1 MTDPFANLEP
11 PTDPLPPEAKMEVA
25 APPPAK
31 RRRTAGPSQASLARR
46 LGAAPAAAA
55 AEDPVLRDD
64 PNYRLL
70 CAYGRSALIGP
81 KLKKAHINCDPKALR
96 RLPRQKL
103 PLLLDEVEEVLE
115 GEMSGELADAVLK
128 QGLVCL
134 ENLVANRSR
143 YQISGTTEACFAND
157 RWCFLLERA
166 KLRAGIGLQRLDPMT
181 ELALLTAQ
189 TAAITHAK
197 NTMFAAQPSQTTNL
211 DAPAPAPEEEKK
223 KSTN

>member
-11 PTDPLPPEAKMEVA
+11 PTDPILPEAKTEVV

-46 LGAAPAAAA
+46 LGAAPT

-115 GEMSGELADAVLK
+115 GELSGELADAVLK

-134 ENLVANRSR
+134 ENLVATRSK

-197 NTMFAAQPSQTTNL
+197 NTMFAAQPSQAMNL
-211 DAPAPAPEEEKK
+211 DAPAPASEEEKK
-223 KSTN
+223 RS

>member
-11 PTDPLPPEAKMEVA
+11 SVEQQPLPVAVA
-25 APPPAK
+25 APVIPPPAK
-31 RRRTAGPSQASLARR
+31 RRRTANPSQASLAKR
-46 LGAAPAAAA
+46 LGGGAATSV
-55 AEDPVLRDD
+55 EDPVLRDD
-64 PNYRLL
+64 PNYKLL
-70 CAYGRSALIGP
+70 VAYGRSALIGP

-96 RLPRQKL
+96 RLPKQKL

-115 GEMSGELADAVLK
+115 GELSGELADAVLK

-134 ENLVANRSR
+134 ENLVANRSK
-143 YQISGTTEACFAND
+143 YQIAGTTEACFAND

-197 NTMFAAQPSQTTNL
+197 NTMLCTTGAKVNL
-211 DAPAPAPEEEKK
+211 DAPAPVPEEEKK
-223 KSTN
+223 RSN

>member
-11 PTDPLPPEAKMEVA
+11 VEVKAEILPPPPAA

-31 RRRTAGPSQASLARR
+31 RRRTAAPSQASLARR
-46 LGAAPAAAA
+46 LGAAPP
-55 AEDPVLRDD
+55 EDPVLRDD

-134 ENLVANRSR
+134 ENLVANRSK

-197 NTMFAAQPSQTTNL
+197 NTMFTAQPSQTTNL
-211 DAPAPAPEEEKK
+211 DAPAPAREEEKK
-223 KSTN
+223 RSN